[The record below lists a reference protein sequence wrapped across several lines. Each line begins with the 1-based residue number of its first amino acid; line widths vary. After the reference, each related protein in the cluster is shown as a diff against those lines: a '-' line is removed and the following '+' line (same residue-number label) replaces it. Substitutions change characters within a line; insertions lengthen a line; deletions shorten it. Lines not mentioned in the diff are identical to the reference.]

1 MKIIQI
7 NSVYNKGSTGKIV
20 FDIHNDLLKNN
31 IDSIICY
38 GRGKKSND
46 ENVIKVCSEVYS
58 YIQHFISEFT
68 GIPYNGFFFSTR
80 KIINIIKK
88 EKPDIVHIHCLN
100 GYYVNIYKLIK
111 WLKIN
116 RISTILTLHAEF
128 MYTGGC
134 GLALDCNKWLEAR
147 GCHNCIRF
155 KQEFHSKFFDRTNF
169 MWNQMIRAFEG
180 FDKKKLIVSSVSP
193 WLLHRAKQSYV
204 FKDYRNVTVENGLDT
219 NVFHAYDSETIDSLK
234 NKHKIRDEKVIFYVT
249 PTFNIKPNH
258 NKGANYVIELA
269 KKMITEKV
277 VFIVVGSYDKNI
289 EVPPNITMLGNIFDQ
304 KLLAKYYSMAD
315 ITLLTSKKETF
326 SMVTAESLS
335 CGTPVVGFKAG
346 APEMIAIKEYSCF
359 VDYGN
364 IDALY
369 DAVIEM
375 LSQNKKNFII
385 HKFAKKEMT
394 KKYLELYHDLL

>member
-1 MKIIQI
+1 
-7 NSVYNKGSTGKIV
+7 
-20 FDIHNDLLKNN
+20 
-31 IDSIICY
+31 
-38 GRGKKSND
+38 
-46 ENVIKVCSEVYS
+46 
-58 YIQHFISEFT
+58 
-68 GIPYNGFFFSTR
+68 
-80 KIINIIKK
+80 
-88 EKPDIVHIHCLN
+88 
-100 GYYVNIYKLIK
+100 
-111 WLKIN
+111 
-116 RISTILTLHAEF
+116 
-128 MYTGGC
+128 
-134 GLALDCNKWLEAR
+134 
-147 GCHNCIRF
+147 
-155 KQEFHSKFFDRTNF
+155 
-169 MWNQMIRAFEG
+169 MIRAFEG